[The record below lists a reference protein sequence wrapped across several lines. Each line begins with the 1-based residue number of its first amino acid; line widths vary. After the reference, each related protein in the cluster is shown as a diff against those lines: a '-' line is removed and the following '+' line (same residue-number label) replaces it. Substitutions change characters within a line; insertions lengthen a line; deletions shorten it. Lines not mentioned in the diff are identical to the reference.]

1 MTKYV
6 YYHFFRLYALLQEL
20 RDHYNEVLMQSW
32 VKRFRDIFDK
42 DTYTPIQVTTITEYQ
57 DIIGKKHALS
67 DITFKMLVVIL
78 IVFFFSLLRSTLA
91 IKRFFSILH
100 N

>member
-1 MTKYV
+1 
-6 YYHFFRLYALLQEL
+6 
-20 RDHYNEVLMQSW
+20 MQSW

-67 DITFKMLVVIL
+67 DMLVVIL